1 VVVTS
6 EGRAMERETVAAL
19 RRCREAW
26 ASFSLALVL
35 LMQRGDWLPEDML
48 AAVARYRDLEPLIVA
63 LNGEGGVAAIRP
75 TLPTVARV
83 LGIAGDLSDAQI
95 LDAAADF
102 FDGLTKE
109 YERARLAGLAA

>member
-1 VVVTS
+1 MALMS

-26 ASFSLALVL
+26 VSFSLALALVL
-35 LMQRGDWLPEDML
+35 QRGDRLPEDML

-63 LNGEGGVAAIRP
+63 LNGAGGVAAILP

-83 LGIAGDLSDAQI
+83 LGIEGDLGDAQI
-95 LDAAADF
+95 LDAARF
-102 FDGLTKE
+102 FDELTKE